1 VRAKLN
7 EVCSVFG
14 LPRKFGI
21 NGSKVS
27 KMIYQGKVEEVRD
40 YCETDVLNTNLVY
53 LRLMMHRGGIDLDGY
68 NRSIKDIITM
78 IEAERDN
85 RPDLGA
91 FFRCMGKSIKRS
103 VHNES
108 LE

>member
-68 NRSIKDIITM
+68 NRSI
-78 IEAERDN
+78 
-85 RPDLGA
+85 
-91 FFRCMGKSIKRS
+91 
-103 VHNES
+103 
-108 LE
+108 